1 MKIFISSLIG
11 GFEVYRAAARDAVTQ
26 LGYEP
31 VMAENFPAQP
41 NSPQV
46 ACL

>member
-1 MKIFISSLIG
+1 MKIFISSLIS
-11 GFEVYRAAARDAVTQ
+11 GFGPFRAAAHRAVEMLRHT
-26 LGYEP
+26 P
-31 VMAENFPAQP
+31 VMADDFRAMP